1 MNALKEPIIVI
12 IMLYV
17 KIQLDLTN
25 VVVIQDIEEMELIVK
40 VCLKHYIMILCE
52 KLEKFARNYQNLI
65 NN

>member
-1 MNALKEPIIVI
+1 MSALKEPIIVI

-40 VCLKHYIMILCE
+40 VCLKYYIIILCE
-52 KLEKFARNYQNLI
+52 KLEKFGAI
-65 NN
+65 TKI

>member
-1 MNALKEPIIVI
+1 
-12 IMLYV
+12 MLYV

-40 VCLKHYIMILCE
+40 VCFKYYMILCE